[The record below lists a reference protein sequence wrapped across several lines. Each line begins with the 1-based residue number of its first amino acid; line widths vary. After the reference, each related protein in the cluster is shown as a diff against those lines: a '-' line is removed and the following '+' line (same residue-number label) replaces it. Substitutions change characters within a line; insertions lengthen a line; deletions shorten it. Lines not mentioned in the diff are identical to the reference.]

1 MTKTKRIAKLNT
13 LSPVNNCCELVASY
27 FPFPLPN
34 NIKREIERL
43 CKSGVPEL
51 EIANHLVRQYFR
63 SRKDD
68 VKALHDA
75 IANELRS
82 SSPNPVK
89 ISSLRVTALSYE
101 YNDTAWQELLEEILQ
116 NLQIGDHEVSLIFSE
131 FLIGKIKDI
140 KQAEAW
146 NARRLKRNIQQG

>member
-1 MTKTKRIAKLNT
+1 MNA

-27 FPFPLPN
+27 FPSPLPN
-34 NIKREIERL
+34 HIRQEIERL
-43 CKSGVPEL
+43 CKLGVSEL
-51 EIANHLVRQYFR
+51 DIVNFLLRQYFR
-63 SRKDD
+63 SRTHD
-68 VKALHDA
+68 VEALHDA

-116 NLQIGDHEVSLIFSE
+116 NLQIGDHEVSLLFAE
-131 FLIGKIKDI
+131 FLIGKIKNF

>member
-1 MTKTKRIAKLNT
+1 
-13 LSPVNNCCELVASY
+13 
-27 FPFPLPN
+27 
-34 NIKREIERL
+34 
-43 CKSGVPEL
+43 VPEL